1 MHRLSTVRS
10 VFAFNSRSV
19 GSIVCVCG
27 GVLYNESSSSTR
39 CLMEGTTPIN
49 NRSKRRR
56 PPTFGSIVPKISTR
70 GIVTTGNGSND
81 TSAVPNILEDREDCP
96 MCKKFS
102 KGPCGNIF
110 KQWLACTDKY
120 PGKDASGE
128 PLHLNKCSYYA
139 ETLAKCLDSNTDY
152 YTKEDDN
159 TQDTS
164 TKNDW
169 QEFVKDME
177 DGIESGEYNMQPF
190 PRQESNPSI
199 QVSSKTGTGVCFF
212 NSKMNGKTIIAA
224 YVLDDNGD
232 VKAAGSKEDMNVQG
246 QYMLQLKASNMKSA
260 TIRAIYDARDED
272 TIEIYT
278 RTIQL

>member
-1 MHRLSTVRS
+1 M
-10 VFAFNSRSV
+10 
-19 GSIVCVCG
+19 
-27 GVLYNESSSSTR
+27 ES
-39 CLMEGTTPIN
+39 TTPIN

-56 PPTFGSIVPKISTR
+56 PPTFGSLVPVISTR
-70 GIVTTGNGSND
+70 GIVTTGSSNTT
-81 TSAVPNILEDREDCP
+81 TSSINVEDRDDCP

-120 PGKDASGE
+120 PGKDANGE
-128 PLHLNKCSYYA
+128 PLHLNKCSDYA
-139 ETLAKCLDSNTDY
+139 ETLAECLDSNTDY

-159 TQDTS
+159 SNEQDT
-164 TKNDW
+164 TTENDW

-177 DGIESGEYNMQPF
+177 DGIESKEYIMQPF
-190 PRQESNPSI
+190 PKQEINPLI

-212 NSKMNGKTIIAA
+212 NSKMKGQTIIAA
-224 YVLDDNGD
+224 YVLDDDNGD

-246 QYMLQLKASNMKSA
+246 QYMLQFKANNMKSA
-260 TIRAIYDARDED
+260 TIRAIYDAHED

-278 RTIQL
+278 RTIKL